1 MLRLDLAEIQG
12 YNLSKEITLA
22 VLQYLQN
29 SAKTAPV
36 EKPKCSHQ
44 LENSTCDRNA

>member
-1 MLRLDLAEIQG
+1 MGSTMAEIKG

-29 SAKTAPV
+29 SAKQRPRKA
-36 EKPKCSHQ
+36 KI
-44 LENSTCDRNA
+44 L